1 MLLENL
7 KNKKHMLNEKC
18 LYIEIKNRSKNTLTE
33 KLNISDIFNV
43 IFSLP
48 ATNPG
53 FFCFYEKLLYCQML
67 LILSISLTADIS
79 SAELRYY
86 RPLGY
91 SHCGIQALWDTC
103 IVGYRHCGIQA
114 LRDTGIVGYRH
125 CEAPETSDWG

>member
-48 ATNPG
+48 ATKPG
-53 FFCFYEKLLYCQML
+53 FFLFL
-67 LILSISLTADIS
+67 
-79 SAELRYY
+79 
-86 RPLGY
+86 
-91 SHCGIQALWDTC
+91 
-103 IVGYRHCGIQA
+103 
-114 LRDTGIVGYRH
+114 
-125 CEAPETSDWG
+125 